1 MTRNA
6 FGTPTEP
13 CSFRTANTS
22 TTFAGTAF
30 TSEQTIQVNF
40 YWLIFPSVLYLMI
53 TVSFAVTVARTKN
66 MPPWK
71 SSAVALL
78 WCKEAGDNELNGP
91 KEMETRGKRVKVQL
105 LDDGSSWRGA
115 ES

>member
-1 MTRNA
+1 MVRNA
-6 FGTPTEP
+6 FVTLTDR

-30 TSEQTIQVNF
+30 KSEQTIQVNF

-53 TVSFAVTVARTKN
+53 TVFFAVTVSQTKGL
-66 MPPWK
+66 PPWK
-71 SSAVALL
+71 SSALALL
-78 WCKEAGDNELNGP
+78 WCKEAGDNELNRP
-91 KEMETRGKRVKVQL
+91 REMEKRGKRVKVQL
-105 LDDGSSWRGA
+105 LDEGNSWRVA

>member
-1 MTRNA
+1 
-6 FGTPTEP
+6 
-13 CSFRTANTS
+13 
-22 TTFAGTAF
+22 
-30 TSEQTIQVNF
+30 
-40 YWLIFPSVLYLMI
+40 MI

>member
-1 MTRNA
+1 MSRHA
-6 FGTPTEP
+6 FVTPAKR

-30 TSEQTIQVNF
+30 KSEQTIQVNF

-53 TVSFAVTVARTKN
+53 TVFFAVTIARTKN
-66 MPPWK
+66 LPPWK

-78 WCKEAGDNELNGP
+78 WCKEVGDNELNGP
-91 KEMETRGKRVKVQL
+91 REIEKRGKRVKVQL
-105 LDDGSSWRGA
+105 LDEGNSWRVA